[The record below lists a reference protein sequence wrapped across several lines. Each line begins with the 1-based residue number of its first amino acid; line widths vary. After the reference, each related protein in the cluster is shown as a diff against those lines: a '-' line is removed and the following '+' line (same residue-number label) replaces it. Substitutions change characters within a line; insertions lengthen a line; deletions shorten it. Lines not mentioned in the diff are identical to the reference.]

1 MCPCCTALYY
11 ETSFQKAQ
19 ISINFKGASFS
30 LMENFLKMSRDLSPG
45 VNFTYLFQAEL
56 VNSTVES
63 TALEE
68 INKKNHLEMVFDDS
82 DHGLSRSHSVDTSLL
97 LYFFG
102 KYAFDILTLPSQNT
116 ENVVN
121 KFVEFGNCRFPN
133 CLAIVKTCCICIFV
147 RRF

>member
-1 MCPCCTALYY
+1 MCPCIALYY

-30 LMENFLKMSRDLSPG
+30 LMEHFLKMSRDLSPG

-102 KYAFDILTLPSQNT
+102 KRGDAELGFEDFRKFMDNLQT
-116 ENVVN
+116 EVLQMEYN
-121 KFVEFGNCRFPN
+121 EFAKG
-133 CLAIVKTCCICIFV
+133 
-147 RRF
+147 